1 MKIKMLALVACL
13 FMPFQMAT
21 ADIAADFKAGMP
33 MDQVMTKAV
42 KDGISIEDAV
52 AKMITVHPELT
63 GLIVTEAVKR
73 YPPLVREIVAAAIT
87 AAPKLEDAIADAAI
101 AAGGDPA
108 AVAAAIAAAKTGK
121 TPSKKK
127 VVATTPVPIP
137 DAGGG
142 VSLN

>member
-33 MDQVMTKAV
+33 MEKVMTKAV
-42 KDGISIEDAV
+42 DKNGMSIEDAV
-52 AKMITVHPELT
+52 AEMITEHPELS

-73 YPPLVREIVAAAIT
+73 YPSLVREIVAAATT
-87 AAPKLEDAIADAAI
+87 AAPKLEDAIASGAI
-101 AAGGDPA
+101 AAGADKNV
-108 AVAAAIAAAKTGK
+108 VAAAIAATKIGG

-127 VVATTPVPIP
+127 VVATTPAPFP
-137 DAGGG
+137 AAGA
-142 VSLN
+142 SPN

>member
-42 KDGISIEDAV
+42 KDGMSIEDAV
-52 AKMITVHPELT
+52 AEMITIHPELV

-73 YPPLVREIVAAAIT
+73 YPSLVREIVAAAAT
-87 AAPKLEDAIADAAI
+87 AAPKLKNAIASGAI
-101 AAGGDPA
+101 AAGADKNV
-108 AVAAAIAAAKTGK
+108 VAAAIAATKIGGTA
-121 TPSKKK
+121 SKKK
-127 VVATTPVPIP
+127 VVATIPVPLP
-137 DAGGG
+137 AAGA
-142 VSLN
+142 SQN